1 MSSKFIEKLKLT
13 NARIQNSNSDTPF
26 HVAAKSTNPRTII
39 HMLNTFAPS
48 KFGWN
53 IDDVDRSRDK
63 EPPLPTLLSICAC
76 GGNTDA
82 TALLIQHGADLSKD
96 VLHDIVAKT
105 VECPEKTEQLLAV
118 YPVIVDNAVTW
129 RCLEDKVKLITRASS
144 QYDECLRQT
153 MMWLITRPDM
163 ADKRNS
169 NVIEYAITIGAS
181 EMLEEILNTHGV
193 FRFDSKKE
201 TLFDIT
207 DFKLKTNVE
216 VTKTSQDEV
225 TKTSQEELNRL
236 TPTQSKRNY
245 SKPYTFSYLW
255 HLICSRRKWYE
266 TRILEKE
273 PINGLTKPY
282 IRFTQTWYFVIAVL
296 QLLYMICFSYY
307 YIPTTCSLIKL
318 FNLNFPANS
327 SCSSIADNRSSA
339 VLPSNPSWIWLIWPS
354 ILLAQGSFVG
364 LLPLLILAM
373 VIIFLLSKLYKHFRG
388 KNLVG
393 YKPSQ
398 YLTSLIG
405 QRFSSVAFCISSFV
419 WYTEY
424 YDKTNYVTYV
434 KVTSMVLLFGWI
446 TEFFFFSRTTVKF
459 CSFSQVLREI
469 IVKDIAL
476 SFLLVFLFTFVGFS
490 FAMHTLRMSELP
502 SDDVV
507 YLAGTVYDV
516 FASAMGTG
524 DYFQEA
530 RDDRLNARIRFDL
543 FDVVVIGYV
552 CVTAIILLNV
562 LIAMINHRYDK
573 AMLRAENIWRFDML
587 TMALVFEF
595 VRHLFVKRPRNDES
609 NQHGYYYCCG
619 QRCCYCT
626 RQKLIPRSRRVLKV
640 KRF

>member
-1 MSSKFIEKLKLT
+1 MNVSSEFIEKFKLA

-48 KFGWN
+48 KFGWD
-53 IDDVDRSRDK
+53 IDDADRNR

-76 GGNTDA
+76 GGNADA
-82 TALLIQHGADLSKD
+82 TALLIQHGANLSKD
-96 VLHDIVAKT
+96 VLRDIVAQS
-105 VECPEKTEQLLAV
+105 VECPEKTEQLVAV
-118 YPVIVDNAVTW
+118 YRVIVDNAVTW
-129 RCLEDKVKLITRASS
+129 RCLKDKVKLITKASS

-153 MMWLITRPDM
+153 MMWLITRPDEP
-163 ADKRNS
+163 NS
-169 NVIEYAITIGAS
+169 NVIKYAIKTGAS
-181 EMLEEILNTHGV
+181 EILEEIFNTHGV

-207 DFKLKTNVE
+207 NFMLKTKGD
-216 VTKTSQDEV
+216 VTKTAQD
-225 TKTSQEELNRL
+225 ELNRL
-236 TPTQSKRNY
+236 TLAQSKRNY
-245 SKPYTFSYLW
+245 YFEPYPFSYLCY
-255 HLICSRRKWYE
+255 LIKNSSKWYE

-273 PINGLTKPY
+273 PIKELTKPY
-282 IRFTQTWYFVIAVL
+282 IRFTQTCYFVIAVL

-327 SCSSIADNRSSA
+327 SCSSIADNRSSTMQSQ
-339 VLPSNPSWIWLIWPS
+339 LPSNPSWIWLIWPS

-373 VIIFLLSKLYKHFRG
+373 VIIFVLSKLYKRLTG

-393 YKPSQ
+393 CKPSEFI
-398 YLTSLIG
+398 TSLIG
-405 QRFSSVAFCISSFV
+405 QQFSSVAFCISFFV

-424 YDKTNYVTYV
+424 CDKTNYVSYV
-434 KVTSMVLLFGWI
+434 KVTAMVLLFGWI
-446 TEFFFFSRTTVKF
+446 TEFFLFSKTSMKF
-459 CSFSQVLREI
+459 CLFSQVLREI

-516 FASAMGTG
+516 FAAATGTG
-524 DYFQEA
+524 EYFQEA
-530 RDDRLNARIRFDL
+530 RDERSNARIRFDL
-543 FDVVVIGYV
+543 FDVVVVGYV

-562 LIAMINHRYDK
+562 LIAMINQRYDK
-573 AMLRAENIWRFDML
+573 AMLRAENIWRFHML
-587 TMALVFEF
+587 TMALIFEF
-595 VRHLFVKRPRNDES
+595 VRGQFVKQPRDDES
-609 NQHGYYYCCG
+609 NQQGYYYCCCG
-619 QRCCYCT
+619 QRCCYCK
-626 RQKLIPRSRRVLKV
+626 REKLIPRSRRVLKV